1 LSIHGFEGGGDRM
14 PMLQVDNL
22 STHYY
27 LGRKPV
33 RAVEEV
39 SFTVDKQET
48 LGVAGESGCGKT
60 TTAYSILRILPEN
73 GKIIGGSVFLDGE
86 ELTSKSEEDMRQI
99 RWKSASIVFQYAM
112 NAFNPVLRIGDQITE
127 VMMEKFKV
135 TEEEAIDIVAGLF
148 DEVGLEPSRMRDY
161 PHEFSGGM
169 LQRAIIAQAL
179 SCDPKLIIADE
190 PVTALD
196 VIVQNKIL
204 DLLRSLQKKYD
215 LGVLFIT
222 HDLSVVAENC
232 HSTAIMY
239 AGNIVEKGS
248 TSNVFKRSLHPYT
261 YKLIGAFPSI
271 SGPKKR
277 LEFIPGTPPNL
288 LNPPPGCKFHPR
300 CPFAEDICKD
310 KEPEYREINPEH
322 YARCHFAGQLD
333 LED

>member
-1 LSIHGFEGGGDRM
+1 M
-14 PMLQVDNL
+14 AMLEVDNL

-27 LGRKPV
+27 LAKKPV
-33 RAVEEV
+33 RAVENV
-39 SFTVDKQET
+39 SFTIDKQET

-60 TTAYSILRILPEN
+60 TTAYSIMRILPEN
-73 GKIIGGSVFLDGE
+73 GKIIGGSVRLGEE
-86 ELTSKSEEDMRQI
+86 ELTSKTEEEMRKL
-99 RWKSASIVFQYAM
+99 RWRSASIVFQYAM
-112 NAFNPVLRIGDQITE
+112 NAFNPVIRIVDQITE
-127 VMMEKFKV
+127 VMMEK
-135 TEEEAIDIVAGLF
+135 EDISEDEATKTVAALF
-148 DEVGLEPSRMRDY
+148 NEVGLEPSRMRDY

-204 DLLRSLQKKYD
+204 DLLRKLQKKYD

-239 AGNIVEKGS
+239 AGNIVEKGT
-248 TSNVFKRSLHPYT
+248 TSSVFKQCLHPYT

-288 LNPPPGCKFHPR
+288 LNPPSGCKFHPR
-300 CPFAEDICKD
+300 CPFAEEICTTD
-310 KEPEYREINPEH
+310 EPEYREITPGH
-322 YARCHFAGQLD
+322 YVRCHFAGELN
-333 LED
+333 LEG